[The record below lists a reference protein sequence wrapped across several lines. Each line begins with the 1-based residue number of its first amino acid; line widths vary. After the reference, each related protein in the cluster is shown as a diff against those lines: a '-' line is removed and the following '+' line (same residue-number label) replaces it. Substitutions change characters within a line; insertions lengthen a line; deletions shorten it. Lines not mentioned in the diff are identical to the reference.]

1 MSDPRDCSGRDMMLS
16 GCMTPM
22 AAVIARLTIPQPEPM
37 PEVVMVKP
45 ESEKHEARTGRA
57 SWIIGSGAEDGI
69 RTRAACYRPSDFESD
84 FRPVT
89 HHHPSSLIVDISV
102 TWAHASIT
110 GHHSKPPKP
119 YARRMPGVCPTW

>member
-69 RTRAACYRPSDFESD
+69 RTRVR
-84 FRPVT
+84 VT
-89 HHHPSSLIVDISV
+89 AHPISSLISAPSPI
-102 TWAHASIT
+102 IT
-110 GHHSKPPKP
+110 RHH
-119 YARRMPGVCPTW
+119 